1 MKIYP
6 SPHLVLSTNK
16 PSFTHIPLAHME
28 VELIPDSIEFMPQGE
43 EFILDKKQV
52 INPYD
57 TFVNGTDLI
66 FNSNGEIEDV
76 ELSFSNG
83 KYIYEPSNI
92 VEFSPSEF
100 SMYATIQKNISYMLT
115 DKYNIN
121 ITVDNLS
128 NWNDLISLFGNASA
142 RSICPPNIKINNE
155 SMDISSLA
163 SGSFDNTD
171 FYLIKSPDGKRYA
184 TDLLI
189 DFDEILDK
197 HTNIWLSIDD
207 NSNELNNIFDTLTA
221 PCESTSPLNKT
232 VYKSDIKVSDKLTH
246 TIKQNNNIISYMFD
260 DSSDYSIQYE
270 YSNNPIVIVEKK
282 NKGFV
287 IISHSSIF
295 NDLNTNS
302 NLIYDAIIKV
312 FIKSYLDTYTIK
324 SWITDKNVEY
334 IGSIGR
340 VFNKKHESINLKEL
354 VNKKDDTIKNQYNL
368 ISVNVDMDKSAP
380 IAVYVNTDSD
390 QYMHFKKFEDGDNID
405 PIKQDG
411 YKSMMTTKN
420 TVIYFNQDCIYK
432 IESKI
437 NLQQIINN
445 ENNTC
450 KVLLKPFKSSKHRL
464 NLKDEIIL
472 NIPDLSEVYYLLALP
487 INKNG
492 ESTVRLAPRKSYNH
506 TGEIIL
512 GEIRVILTTKKV
524 CSDARI
530 SGGGLPE
537 NIQDDYDLLDI
548 GNLYGRLFRAGT
560 SLIIRLPSYLEKY
573 DSYIKDAIERWKNA
587 TTYIVIHY
595 DKQ

>member
-43 EFILDKKQV
+43 EFILNKKQV

-57 TFVNGTDLI
+57 TFVDGTDLI
-66 FNSNGEIEDV
+66 FNSNGEIEDI

-92 VEFSPSEF
+92 IEFSPSEF

-121 ITVDNLS
+121 ITVDDLS

-155 SMDISSLA
+155 SLDISSLA
-163 SGSFDNTD
+163 SGSFGNTD
-171 FYLIKSPDGKRYA
+171 FYLIKSPDGRRYA

-207 NSNELNNIFDTLTA
+207 KNNELNNIFDTLTV

-232 VYKSDIKVSDKLTH
+232 VYKRDIKVSNKLTH

-260 DSSDYSIQYE
+260 DSSDYSVQYE

-295 NDLNTNS
+295 NDLNANS

-312 FIKSYLDTYTIK
+312 FTKSYLDTYTVK
-324 SWITDKNVEY
+324 SWITNKNVEY

-354 VNKKDDTIKNQYNL
+354 VNKKDNTIKNQYNL

-380 IAVYVNTDSD
+380 IAVYINTDSD
-390 QYMHFKKFEDGDNID
+390 QYMHFEKLEDGDNID
-405 PIKQDG
+405 PVKQDD
-411 YKSMMTTKN
+411 YKSMLTTKN

-437 NLQQIINN
+437 DLQQIINN

-487 INKNG
+487 VNKNG
-492 ESTVRLAPRKSYNH
+492 ESTVRLVPRKSYDY
-506 TGEIIL
+506 TGEVVL

-537 NIQDDYDLLDI
+537 AMQDNYDLLDI

-573 DSYIKDAIERWKNA
+573 DSYIKDAIEQWKNA

>member
-28 VELIPDSIEFMPQGE
+28 VELVPDSIEFMPQGE

-57 TFVNGTDLI
+57 TFVDGTDLI
-66 FNSNGEIEDV
+66 FNSNGEIEDI

-92 VEFSPSEF
+92 IEFSPSEF

-121 ITVDNLS
+121 ITVDDLS
-128 NWNDLISLFGNASA
+128 NWNDLISLFDNASA

-171 FYLIKSPDGKRYA
+171 FYLIKSPDGRRYT

-207 NSNELNNIFDTLTA
+207 KNNKLSNIFDTLTA

-232 VYKSDIKVSDKLTH
+232 VYKRDIKVSNKLTH
-246 TIKQNNNIISYMFD
+246 AIKQNNDIISYIFD
-260 DSSDYSIQYE
+260 DSSDYSVQYE

-287 IISHSSIF
+287 VISHSSIF

-312 FIKSYLDTYTIK
+312 FTKSYLDTYTVK
-324 SWITDKNVEY
+324 SWITNKNVEY

-354 VNKKDDTIKNQYNL
+354 VNKKDNTIKSQYNL

-380 IAVYVNTDSD
+380 IAVYINTDSD
-390 QYMHFKKFEDGDNID
+390 QYMHFEKLEDGDNID
-405 PIKQDG
+405 PVKQDDC
-411 YKSMMTTKN
+411 KSMLTTKN
-420 TVIYFNQDCIYK
+420 TVIYFNQNCIYK

-437 NLQQIINN
+437 DLQQIINN

-487 INKNG
+487 VNKNG
-492 ESTVRLAPRKSYNH
+492 ESTVRLVPRKSYDY
-506 TGEIIL
+506 TGEVIL

-537 NIQDDYDLLDI
+537 AMQDNYDLLDI

>member
-1 MKIYP
+1 
-6 SPHLVLSTNK
+6 
-16 PSFTHIPLAHME
+16 ME
-28 VELIPDSIEFMPQGE
+28 VELVPDSIEFMPQGE

-57 TFVNGTDLI
+57 TFVDGTDLI
-66 FNSNGEIEDV
+66 FNSNGEIEDI

-92 VEFSPSEF
+92 IEFSPSEF

-121 ITVDNLS
+121 ITVDDLS

-155 SMDISSLA
+155 SLDISSLA

-171 FYLIKSPDGKRYA
+171 FYLIKSPDGRRYT

-207 NSNELNNIFDTLTA
+207 KNNKLSNIFDTLTA

-232 VYKSDIKVSDKLTH
+232 VYKRDIKVSNKLTH
-246 TIKQNNNIISYMFD
+246 TIKQNNDIISYIFD
-260 DSSDYSIQYE
+260 DSSDYSVQYE

-287 IISHSSIF
+287 VISHSSIF

-312 FIKSYLDTYTIK
+312 FTKSYLDTYTVK
-324 SWITDKNVEY
+324 SWITNKNVEY

-354 VNKKDDTIKNQYNL
+354 VNKKDNTIKNQYNL

-380 IAVYVNTDSD
+380 IAAYINTDSD
-390 QYMHFKKFEDGDNID
+390 QYMHFEKLEDGDNID
-405 PIKQDG
+405 PVKQDDC
-411 YKSMMTTKN
+411 KSMLTTKN
-420 TVIYFNQDCIYK
+420 TVIYFNQDYIYK

-437 NLQQIINN
+437 DLQQIINN

-487 INKNG
+487 VNKNG
-492 ESTVRLAPRKSYNH
+492 ESTVRLVPRKSYDY
-506 TGEIIL
+506 TGEVVL

-537 NIQDDYDLLDI
+537 AMQDNYDLLDI

>member
-57 TFVNGTDLI
+57 TFVDGTDLI
-66 FNSNGEIEDV
+66 FNSNGEIEDI

-92 VEFSPSEF
+92 IEFSPSEF

-155 SMDISSLA
+155 SLDISSLA
-163 SGSFDNTD
+163 SGSFSNTD
-171 FYLIKSPDGKRYA
+171 FYLIKSPDGRRYA

-207 NSNELNNIFDTLTA
+207 KNNELSNIFDTLTV

-232 VYKSDIKVSDKLTH
+232 VYKRDIKVSNKLTH
-246 TIKQNNNIISYMFD
+246 TIKQNNDIISYMFD
-260 DSSDYSIQYE
+260 DSSDYSVQYE

-287 IISHSSIF
+287 VISHSSIF

-312 FIKSYLDTYTIK
+312 FTKSYLDTYTVK
-324 SWITDKNVEY
+324 SWITNKNVEY

-354 VNKKDDTIKNQYNL
+354 VNKKDNTIKNQYNL

-380 IAVYVNTDSD
+380 IAAYINTDSD
-390 QYMHFKKFEDGDNID
+390 QYMHFEKLEDGDNID
-405 PIKQDG
+405 PVKQDNC
-411 YKSMMTTKN
+411 KSMLTTKN

-437 NLQQIINN
+437 DLQQIINN

-487 INKNG
+487 VNKNG
-492 ESTVRLAPRKSYNH
+492 ESTVRLVPRKSYDY
-506 TGEIIL
+506 TGEVVL

-537 NIQDDYDLLDI
+537 AMQDNYDLLDI

-560 SLIIRLPSYLEKY
+560 SLIIRLPLYLEKY
-573 DSYIKDAIERWKNA
+573 DSYIKDAIEQWKNA

>member
-1 MKIYP
+1 
-6 SPHLVLSTNK
+6 
-16 PSFTHIPLAHME
+16 
-28 VELIPDSIEFMPQGE
+28 
-43 EFILDKKQV
+43 
-52 INPYD
+52 
-57 TFVNGTDLI
+57 
-66 FNSNGEIEDV
+66 
-76 ELSFSNG
+76 
-83 KYIYEPSNI
+83 
-92 VEFSPSEF
+92 
-100 SMYATIQKNISYMLT
+100 MLT

-155 SMDISSLA
+155 SLDISSLA

-171 FYLIKSPDGKRYA
+171 FYLIKSPDGRRYT

-207 NSNELNNIFDTLTA
+207 KNNELSNIFDTLTV
-221 PCESTSPLNKT
+221 PCESTLPLNKT
-232 VYKSDIKVSDKLTH
+232 VYKRDIKVSNKLTH
-246 TIKQNNNIISYMFD
+246 TIKQNNDIISYMFD
-260 DSSDYSIQYE
+260 DSSDYSVQYE

-287 IISHSSIF
+287 VISHSSIF

-312 FIKSYLDTYTIK
+312 FTKSYLDTYTVK
-324 SWITDKNVEY
+324 SWITNKNVEY
-334 IGSIGR
+334 IGSVGR
-340 VFNKKHESINLKEL
+340 AFNKKHESINLKEL
-354 VNKKDDTIKNQYNL
+354 VNKKDNTIKNQYNL

-380 IAVYVNTDSD
+380 IAVYINTDSD
-390 QYMHFKKFEDGDNID
+390 QYMHFEKLEDGDNID
-405 PIKQDG
+405 PIKQDD
-411 YKSMMTTKN
+411 YKSMLTTKN

-437 NLQQIINN
+437 DLQQIINN

-487 INKNG
+487 VNKNG
-492 ESTVRLAPRKSYNH
+492 ESTVRLVPRKSYDY
-506 TGEIIL
+506 TGEVIL

-537 NIQDDYDLLDI
+537 AMQDNYDLLDI

-573 DSYIKDAIERWKNA
+573 DSYIKDAIEQWKNA

>member
-28 VELIPDSIEFMPQGE
+28 VELVPDSVEFMPQGE

-57 TFVNGTDLI
+57 TFVSGTDLI
-66 FNSNGEIEDV
+66 FNSNGEIEDI

-92 VEFSPSEF
+92 IEFSPSEF
-100 SMYATIQKNISYMLT
+100 SMYATIQKNISYILT

-155 SMDISSLA
+155 SLDISSLA

-171 FYLIKSPDGKRYA
+171 FYLIKSPDGRRYT

-207 NSNELNNIFDTLTA
+207 KNNELSNIFDTLTV
-221 PCESTSPLNKT
+221 PCESTLPLNKT
-232 VYKSDIKVSDKLTH
+232 VYKRDIKVSNKLTH
-246 TIKQNNNIISYMFD
+246 TIKQNNDIISYIFD
-260 DSSDYSIQYE
+260 DSSDYSVQYE

-295 NDLNTNS
+295 NDLNANS

-312 FIKSYLDTYTIK
+312 FTKSYLDTYTVK
-324 SWITDKNVEY
+324 SWITNKNVEY

-354 VNKKDDTIKNQYNL
+354 VNKKDNTIKNQYNL

-380 IAVYVNTDSD
+380 IAVYINTDSD
-390 QYMHFKKFEDGDNID
+390 QYMHFEKLEDGDNID
-405 PIKQDG
+405 PVKQDDC
-411 YKSMMTTKN
+411 KSMLTTKN

-437 NLQQIINN
+437 DLQQIINN

-487 INKNG
+487 VNKNG
-492 ESTVRLAPRKSYNH
+492 ESTVRLVPRKSYDY
-506 TGEIIL
+506 TGEVIL

-537 NIQDDYDLLDI
+537 AMQDNYDLLDI